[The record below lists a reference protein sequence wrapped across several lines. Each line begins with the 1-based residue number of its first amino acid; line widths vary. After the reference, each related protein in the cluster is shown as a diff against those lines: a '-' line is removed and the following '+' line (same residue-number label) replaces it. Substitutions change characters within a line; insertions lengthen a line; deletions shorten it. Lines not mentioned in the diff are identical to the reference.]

1 VSSALAAAL
10 SRIDH
15 QELADLVQEAGD
27 HNAVMVRVDR
37 ASHLGKRLVYQRRHQ
52 EILDVK
58 QIAHNAVLA
67 HMDQL
72 RAIAGKP
79 LLYLPEAVRRSGGEL
94 VWAGHNL
101 RTNVG
106 IDYTS
111 QQLGG
116 AAVTTV
122 AKYIGVSNNTRA
134 PAAGDTAAGTL
145 PWSTAQATD
154 VAPATTTGEY
164 TALGVARAAAVY
176 AHTPSVA
183 SYTQTIQYTASG
195 TITSL
200 DIAGMTDSV
209 TRGAGSLVFSTQF
222 TATSLANLDQLTLT
236 WTVNA

>member
-10 SRIDH
+10 AKVDH
-15 QELADLVQEAGD
+15 RELADMVAEVGD
-27 HNAVMVRVDR
+27 KNSVYVRVDR
-37 ASHLGKRLVYQRRHQ
+37 ASHIGKRLVYLRKNR
-52 EILDVK
+52 EILDAK
-58 QIAHNAVLA
+58 GIAMNAALA
-67 HMDQL
+67 HMDQV
-72 RAIAGKP
+72 RAMVGKP
-79 LLYLPEAVRRSGGEL
+79 LLYLPEAIRRCGGEL

-116 AAVTTV
+116 SATTTV

-164 TALGVARAAAVY
+164 TALGVARAAAAY

-183 SYTQTIQYTASG
+183 SYTQGITYTASG

-200 DIAGMTDSV
+200 DIAGMTDNV
-209 TRGAGSLVFSTQF
+209 TRGSGSLVFATQF

>member
-1 VSSALAAAL
+1 MSSALADAL
-10 SRIDH
+10 TKVDH
-15 QELADLVQEAGD
+15 RELADLVEEANGQ
-27 HNAVMVRVDR
+27 NAVMVRVDR
-37 ASHLGKRLVYQRRHQ
+37 ATHLGKRRVYLPRHR
-52 EILDVK
+52 EILDAK
-58 QIAHNAVLA
+58 QVAHNAVLA
-67 HMDQL
+67 HIDQL

-134 PAAGDTAAGTL
+134 PAAGDTAAGVA
-145 PWSTAQATD
+145 PWNTAQATD
-154 VAPATTTGEY
+154 AAPSTTTGEY
-164 TALGVARAAAVY
+164 TALGVARAAALY

-183 SYTQTIQYTASG
+183 SYTQSITYTATG

-222 TATSLANLDQLTLT
+222 TATSLANGDQLTLT